1 MMVQFIEHGHK
12 RYPNSEMNVMIPKE
26 TPFENMKNK
35 KPNFRRYPP
44 SSEVVLYFYYLIITP
59 TFFLICALNVSN
71 LLQNP

>member
-1 MMVQFIEHGHK
+1 
-12 RYPNSEMNVMIPKE
+12 MNVMIPKE

-35 KPNFRRYPP
+35 KKTNFRRYPT